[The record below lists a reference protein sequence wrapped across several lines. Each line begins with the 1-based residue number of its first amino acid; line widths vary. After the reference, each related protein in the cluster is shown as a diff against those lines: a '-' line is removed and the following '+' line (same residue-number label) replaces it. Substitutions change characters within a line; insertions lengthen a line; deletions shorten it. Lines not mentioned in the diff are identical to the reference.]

1 MTGKAKRSHMASNI
15 AVYTVGKC
23 EKACMLESG
32 RVVFI
37 QFEDEEGEG
46 L

>member
-1 MTGKAKRSHMASNI
+1 MTGKAKLSHMASSI
-15 AVYTVGKC
+15 AVYIVGKF

-37 QFEDEEGEG
+37 WFEDVEGEG